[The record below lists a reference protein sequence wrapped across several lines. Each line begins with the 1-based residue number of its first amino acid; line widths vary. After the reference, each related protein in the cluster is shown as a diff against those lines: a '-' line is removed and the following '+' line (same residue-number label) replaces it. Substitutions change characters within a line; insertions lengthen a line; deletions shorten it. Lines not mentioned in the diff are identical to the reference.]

1 MQKTR
6 FGISAQ
12 AYAGLAFLSGIISP
26 IITLVM
32 TGAALIVEE
41 NDWLKRMVLK
51 AFTFVLFMGVA
62 ETVLGDLSLIRVG
75 KSSFEVSAAGGLV
88 AGIIDALNGLL
99 SYVDSGFNAEKVKGF
114 FGLLGSIVGV
124 LKVIF
129 LIIFAKKAF
138 AGQYVKLPV
147 VDGVIEKNA
156 Q

>member
-51 AFTFVLFMGVA
+51 AFAFVLIMGVA
-62 ETVLGDLSLIRVG
+62 EIVLG
-75 KSSFEVSAAGGLV
+75 KMSFNLKGDITAESGLV
-88 AGIIDALNGLL
+88 TEAFKALLGLL
-99 SYVDSGFNAEKVKGF
+99 SYMDESLDVSKIAGF
-114 FGLLGSIVGV
+114 FGLLGTIVYI

-129 LIIFAKKAF
+129 LMIFAKKAF

-147 VDGVIEKNA
+147 VDGIVEKNV